1 MKIVKYVFLLLVLA
15 AIAITVFIAT
25 QNGSYS
31 ITEQKVINVPRPVLY
46 KYITEYKN
54 WENLGLLKDADSTAN
69 YNYSNATSGNG
80 AFMQWQKSST
90 TGKVT
95 TIALVENDSISQ
107 QAVINDLESQISWK
121 FKDTLNSTKVT
132 VKLTGNLTFS
142 EKANA
147 LMHGGIDNSFETT
160 VSKGLDN
167 LNAFL
172 VTELRKYNIE
182 VEGLVT
188 KTGAFYLG
196 HTSTGSIKG
205 INETAASN
213 FAKLQAFVA
222 QNKITTA
229 GYPFILYKNL
239 DKTAQTATYTFA
251 IPIKDEIFTAAGSEY
266 EGGKITPHTALK
278 TTLTGDYSH
287 LQKAWKKAID
297 YINQKVLQENKTG
310 SYIQVFATGS
320 KQTRRPSQWQT
331 DIYIPIGASAN
342 ESADTMATDAPLP
355 PINNTTA
362 AKPATGIQPKP
373 AGTSA
378 KPANTGQTAKPA
390 SGTAPAAQK
399 PAGATTTPK
408 PSGTTTAKTGT
419 SAKPAASTTAT
430 KPASTATTG
439 NTPKSTGSNTA
450 TATKPAETTTK
461 KPATNT
467 GTGTTAKPKPAAK
480 KPAESRADDMN
491 PPRADD

>member
-31 ITEQKVINVPRPVLY
+31 IKEEKVINVPRPVLY
-46 KYITEYKN
+46 NYINEYKN
-54 WENLGLLKDADSTAN
+54 WENLGLLRDADSTAN

-90 TGKVT
+90 AGKIT
-95 TIALVENDSISQ
+95 TVALADNDSISQ
-107 QAVINDLESQISWK
+107 KAIINDLESQISWK
-121 FKDTLNSTKVT
+121 FKDTLNSTKVSVT
-132 VKLTGNLTFS
+132 LTGNLTFS

-147 LMHGGIDNSFETT
+147 LMHGGIDNSFEKTL
-160 VSKGLDN
+160 SKGLDN

-182 VEGLVT
+182 IEGLVT
-188 KTGAFYLG
+188 KTGIYYLG
-196 HTSTGSIKG
+196 HTTTGSIKD
-205 INETAASN
+205 INTIATEN

-239 DKTAQTATYTFA
+239 DKAAQTATYTFA

-287 LQKAWKKAID
+287 LQKAWKKAGD
-297 YINQKVLQENKTG
+297 YINQKVLQENTTG
-310 SYIQVFATGS
+310 TYIQVFATGS
-320 KQTRRPSQWQT
+320 KQSRRPSQWQT
-331 DIYIPIGASAN
+331 DIYIPIGASAA
-342 ESADTMATDAPLP
+342 EPADAMATDALLP

-362 AKPATGIQPKP
+362 AKPAAGTQPKPTATTAKPGTTVKPATTGQTVKPSTTSPATQKPASVTTPKP
-373 AGTSA
+373 AGTA
-378 KPANTGQTAKPA
+378 TKPAATTTGNKPATTGSGTTAKPTG
-390 SGTAPAAQK
+390 SNPGTTTKPATTAKKPATTTGTGSTTPKPKPAAQK
-399 PAGATTTPK
+399 PAA
-408 PSGTTTAKTGT
+408 
-419 SAKPAASTTAT
+419 
-430 KPASTATTG
+430 
-439 NTPKSTGSNTA
+439 
-450 TATKPAETTTK
+450 
-461 KPATNT
+461 
-467 GTGTTAKPKPAAK
+467 
-480 KPAESRADDMN
+480 SRADDMN
-491 PPRADD
+491 PPRAED